1 MFFLDDLLLSP
12 LKGFVFIA
20 EKIREAALAANEAE
34 AGAVTKQLSELYGA
48 LERGEITEEEFD
60 EQEETLLERLEAL
73 AGDEDDEEEDGDED
87 DEPRSGSSFTVSLL
101 GDEDE
106 DEDDSDEEEA
116 A

>member
-1 MFFLDDLLLSP
+1 MSP

-48 LERGEITEEEFD
+48 LERGEISEEEFD
-60 EQEETLLERLEAL
+60 EREEELLERLEAL
-73 AGDEDDEEEDGDED
+73 AGDEDEDED
-87 DEPRSGSSFTVSLL
+87 DDEEPRSGSSFTVGLL
-101 GDEDE
+101 GDDEDE
-106 DEDDSDEEEA
+106 DEDDGDDEEA

>member
-1 MFFLDDLLLSP
+1 MFLLDDLLMSP

-48 LERGEITEEEFD
+48 LERGEISEEEFD
-60 EQEETLLERLEAL
+60 EREEELLERLEAL
-73 AGDEDDEEEDGDED
+73 AGDEDEDED
-87 DEPRSGSSFTVSLL
+87 DDEEPRSGSSFTVGLL
-101 GDEDE
+101 GDDEDE
-106 DEDDSDEEEA
+106 DEDDGDDEEA

>member
-1 MFFLDDLLLSP
+1 MFLFDDLLLSP

-34 AGAVTKQLSELYGA
+34 AGAVTKRLSELYGL

-60 EQEETLLERLEAL
+60 EQEEALLERLETL
-73 AGDEDDEEEDGDED
+73 AGDEDEDEDEDDGD
-87 DEPRSGSSFTVSLL
+87 DEPRSGSTFTVGLL
-101 GDEDE
+101 GADDDEE
-106 DEDDSDEEEA
+106 DADEEEA